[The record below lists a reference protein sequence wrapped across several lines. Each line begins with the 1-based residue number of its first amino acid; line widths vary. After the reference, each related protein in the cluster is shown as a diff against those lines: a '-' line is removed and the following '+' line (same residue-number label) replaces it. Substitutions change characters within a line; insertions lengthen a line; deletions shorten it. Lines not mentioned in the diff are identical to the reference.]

1 MQRFIIFVVVVD
13 GSDVKPYLVGLPIAD
28 NESQVRHCM
37 GAELL
42 RWDGQPPGDEQRGAN
57 GAERGNLADHDPKVM
72 YSGDQLDT
80 LAILFVIVKIL
91 YLGGALQRS
100 KSLAV
105 LVESA
110 VLTSIVPLHRTLV
123 RNEAAYFGCI
133 HQVSPKQPSTLGSLQ
148 GSSKDCPKLC
158 SKLTFQSSNRRY
170 ICQIPINKMKQF
182 LYIPRL

>member
-1 MQRFIIFVVVVD
+1 
-13 GSDVKPYLVGLPIAD
+13 
-28 NESQVRHCM
+28 
-37 GAELL
+37 
-42 RWDGQPPGDEQRGAN
+42 
-57 GAERGNLADHDPKVM
+57 M

-133 HQVSPKQPSTLGSLQ
+133 HQVSPKQPSALGSMQ
-148 GSSKDCPKLC
+148 GSRKNCPKLC
-158 SKLTFQSSNRRY
+158 SKLTFQSSNGQY
-170 ICQIPINKMKQF
+170 ICQIPINKTKQF
-182 LYIPRL
+182 LYILRL